1 MAIRDDE
8 TFHNLDEFE
17 LLKRQKYFFSFF
29 LILDFGLSA
38 CLESFK
44 INIQMPTIFAPVTS
58 SVRAGIS
65 VIRISGANTLK
76 CLQILGFSGTPQH
89 QKISFQKIRDPKT
102 SKIIDEVLVS
112 FFQSPKSFTGE
123 DVAEISIHASP
134 FITKKLFEILS
145 NIEDVRLAEAGEFSK
160 RAFLN
165 GKLDLVQ
172 AEAIPDL
179 IAAETAT
186 QHKQALR
193 QLEGKLGK
201 IYEDWRFRL
210 IEISALIEAAID
222 FPDEDLPKNIIDK
235 VEEDVA
241 KLKSEIAS
249 HLNDNKVGQK
259 IKDGLSLAIIG
270 APNVGKS
277 SLINFLAQSEV
288 AIVSE
293 IAGTTRDV
301 VETHLSISGVPVRI
315 SDTAG
320 IHETSDVIEKEG
332 IRRALQKAASAD
344 IKIFLVDATNPI
356 LRHDLIDENTI
367 LVVNKIDLV
376 TDNNP
381 SPLSSP
387 ARGEGENFVQISLT
401 NHNTSELI
409 KKLEEKILELVPNQ
423 TSPLITQERYRIA
436 LKNSVANLDSFSLT
450 KNIEL
455 AAEDLR
461 MTAREIGKITGK
473 VDVENILDVIFSRF
487 CIGK

>member
-1 MAIRDDE
+1 M
-8 TFHNLDEFE
+8 
-17 LLKRQKYFFSFF
+17 S
-29 LILDFGLSA
+29 
-38 CLESFK
+38 
-44 INIQMPTIFAPVTS
+44 TIFAPITS
-58 SVRAGIS
+58 PVRAGIS
-65 VIRISGANTLK
+65 VIRISGPQVVS
-76 CLQILGFSGTPQH
+76 CLHILGFKGNPEHS
-89 QKISFQKIRDPKT
+89 KITFQKIRDPRT
-102 SKIIDEVLVS
+102 SEIIDEVLVS

-134 FITKKLFEILS
+134 FIAKKIFEILS
-145 NIEDVRLAEAGEFSK
+145 DQKNCRFAEAGEFSK

-179 IAAETAT
+179 IAAETAA

-193 QLEGKLGK
+193 QLEGKLGA

-210 IEISALIEAAID
+210 IEISAMIEAVID

-235 VEEDVA
+235 VESDVE
-241 KLKSEIAS
+241 KLKKEIAS

-259 IKDGLSLAIIG
+259 IKDGLNLAIIG

-301 VETHLSISGVPVRI
+301 VETHLSIAGVAVKI

-320 IHETSDVIEKEG
+320 IRETEDKIEAEG
-332 IRRALQKAASAD
+332 IRRALKKASEAD
-344 IKIFLVDATNPI
+344 LKIFLIDAKNPV
-356 LRHDLIDENTI
+356 LRADLIDENTI
-367 LVVNKIDLV
+367 IVVNKIDLE
-376 TDNNP
+376 
-381 SPLSSP
+381 SF
-387 ARGEGENFVQISLT
+387 NFNGAVEISLT
-401 NHNTSELI
+401 NNVNTEQLL
-409 KKLEEKILELVPNQ
+409 KKLAEKILELIPNQ
-423 TSPLITQERYRIA
+423 NSPLITQERYRSA
-436 LKNSVANLDSFSLT
+436 LRNSVANLESFSLE

-473 VDVENILDVIFSRF
+473 VDIENILDVIFSRF